1 MSIEENQ
8 VKKKEEEK
16 GINWENGFSW
26 GELEMYDIYYYY

>member
-16 GINWENGFSW
+16 GINWENGFS
-26 GELEMYDIYYYY
+26 